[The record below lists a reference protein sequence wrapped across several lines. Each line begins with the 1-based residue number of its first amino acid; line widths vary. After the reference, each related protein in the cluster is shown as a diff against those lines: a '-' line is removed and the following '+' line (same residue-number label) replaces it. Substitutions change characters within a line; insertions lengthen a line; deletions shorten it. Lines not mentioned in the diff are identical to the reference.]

1 MPITPDSPRRRRKSR
16 RDEYLTPNQVADQ
29 LLVAPVT
36 VRLWANRGLLPSE
49 TTPGGHRRFLAR
61 EVAAFIA
68 RRRQD
73 QEAAAAA
80 PKSLLVI
87 DDDAQYTRY
96 VQALLATR
104 APALQVETAPDG
116 FTAGVKCESMRP
128 DIITLDLQMPGMN
141 GLEVC
146 RLLRAKFGPA
156 RPRIVVVSGYLSEE
170 RIALALQAGA
180 SACVAKGAPADTLLR
195 ELGMMPTEMESTAA

>member
-1 MPITPDSPRRRRKSR
+1 MSTSPVPPRRRRASR
-16 RDEYLTPNQVADQ
+16 RDEYLTPNQVADR

-61 EVAAFIA
+61 EVEAFIA

-73 QEAAAAA
+73 SAPPTVE

-96 VQALLATR
+96 VQALLAAR
-104 APALQVETAPDG
+104 APALLVETAPDG
-116 FTAGVKCESMRP
+116 FTAGIQCESMRP
-128 DIITLDLQMPGMN
+128 DIVTLDLQMPGMN

-146 RLLRAKFGPA
+146 RLLRAKFGA
-156 RPRIVVVSGYLSEE
+156 DRPRIVVVSGYLSDE
-170 RIALALQAGA
+170 RVALAQQAGA
-180 SACVAKGAPADTLLR
+180 NACVRKGAPADVLLR
-195 ELGMMPTEMESTAA
+195 ELRVTSTARESTAA